1 MHRLRALIRE
11 HRTLAI
17 FLLVAAFS
25 IKALFP
31 AGFMVS
37 GSQSGSITITIC
49 ADSTGGVRTLQL
61 ALPAKSAGGSGH
73 SDAAKQGDHCAFSG
87 LAKVAM
93 GGADAVLLALAFF
106 YILTLGLAP
115 APRLPLRPISYL
127 RPPLRGPPAAA

>member
-17 FLLVAAFS
+17 FLLLAAFS

-37 GSQSGSITITIC
+37 GSPSGTITISIC
-49 ADSTGGVRTLQL
+49 TESTGGLKTVQMV
-61 ALPAKSAGGSGH
+61 LPAKDAGGSGH
-73 SDAAKQGDHCAFSG
+73 SDTAKHGDHCAFSG

-93 GGADAVLLALAFF
+93 GGADAILLTLAFA
-106 YILTLGLAP
+106 YLLILGLAP
-115 APRLPLRPISYL
+115 AARLPLGPISYL
-127 RPPLRGPPAAA
+127 RPPLRGPPAAS